1 MSKRS
6 VDYRLRRTME
16 LIAEHSIILLRVEVR
31 DYTVASSLLGL
42 RILLQLRVMLPG
54 LRIRLIDA
62 FLTEL

>member
-1 MSKRS
+1 
-6 VDYRLRRTME
+6 ME

>member
-1 MSKRS
+1 
-6 VDYRLRRTME
+6 ME
-16 LIAEHSIILLRVEVR
+16 LIAEHSIILLRVEVG